1 MTTLPRGRKRVR
13 RQEALFQ
20 HSMAGK
26 EASGS
31 HGSTFQSTMK
41 ETRIRGKL
49 YAIVVPSG
57 DTIMSP
63 RVGERGYSL
72 TTTAERAIVRGVK
85 ERLCHIRSGLTPR

>member
-1 MTTLPRGRKRVR
+1 
-13 RQEALFQ
+13 
-20 HSMAGK
+20 MAGK

-41 ETRIRGKL
+41 DDASIREKL

-57 DTIMSP
+57 DTTMFP
-63 RVGERGYSL
+63 RAGERGYSF
-72 TTTAERAIVRGVK
+72 TTTAERDIVRGVK